1 MSDMDGHMFRSEMEA
16 GKATNNHTCKTKP
29 GRFDSNATQPKQKS
43 YRDKWHVGQDLA
55 RNSRASLTGL
65 LVGLGLRTSMSEKQL
80 SILFPR
86 TGRRSRATVVNIS
99 VFSAHS
105 LGDHVDNNSL
115 KELVDSF
122 FTTTENTRR
131 SSFPTKPP
139 PNLDPKSPQHRSYNQ
154 GAPRGHERRLGRH
167 IGDQCPRPL
176 PHTILTYTL
185 MSPCT

>member
-1 MSDMDGHMFRSEMEA
+1 
-16 GKATNNHTCKTKP
+16 
-29 GRFDSNATQPKQKS
+29 
-43 YRDKWHVGQDLA
+43 
-55 RNSRASLTGL
+55 
-65 LVGLGLRTSMSEKQL
+65 MSEKQL
-80 SILFPR
+80 SILFPI
-86 TGRRSRATVVNIS
+86 TGQSSRATVVNIS
-99 VFSAHS
+99 VFSAHY

-139 PNLDPKSPQHRSYNQ
+139 PNLDPKSPQHRSYNR

-185 MSPCT
+185 MSPCTYYHNGTMHRLPKPLLLEPEPEESLPLSPVRSCWPRDTQGHVPEEDTW

>member
-1 MSDMDGHMFRSEMEA
+1 
-16 GKATNNHTCKTKP
+16 
-29 GRFDSNATQPKQKS
+29 
-43 YRDKWHVGQDLA
+43 
-55 RNSRASLTGL
+55 
-65 LVGLGLRTSMSEKQL
+65 MSEKQL

-86 TGRRSRATVVNIS
+86 TGRSSRATVVNIS
-99 VFSAHS
+99 VFSAHY

-131 SSFPTKPP
+131 SSFPTKPS
-139 PNLDPKSPQHRSYNQ
+139 PNLDPKSPQHRSYNR
-154 GAPRGHERRLGRH
+154 GALHGHEHRLGRH